1 MVISLGEA
9 LIDFISQKDL
19 EFSGFPGGS
28 PYNTSVAVA
37 RMGIPCRFLGRMSRD
52 LFGEQLSSY
61 LEENGVGTEL
71 MIRTEDATTLSF
83 VKKQRDGQARY
94 AFFANGT
101 ADRFWKEEDFDSV
114 ILPEEARMIHFGSI
128 SFSQEPCG
136 TLISKFLEEK
146 AGGLLLSFDP
156 NIRPSLVPDRAA
168 FMERF
173 ERICRLCTLIK
184 LSDEDLEWLYPEL
197 SHEQSVSA
205 LLDMGIALVALTEGK
220 AGARLVTRNEQ
231 LVSPLYDLPVADTIG
246 AGDTFHGALLTFLH
260 DRGIFSRDAVA
271 ALDRKTLEEMGAFA
285 NKAAGINCHRSGAN
299 PPRREEMNSPEF
311 DLP

>member
-9 LIDFISQKDL
+9 LIDFISQKELD
-19 EFSGFPGGS
+19 FSGFPGGS
-28 PYNTSVAVA
+28 PFNTSVAVA
-37 RMGIPCRFLGRMSRD
+37 RMGIPCRFLGRMSTD

-61 LEENGVGTEL
+61 LEKNGVGTEL
-71 MIRTEDATTLSF
+71 MIRTDDATTLSF
-83 VKKQRDGQARY
+83 VKKQSDGQARY

-101 ADRFWKEEDFDSV
+101 ADRFWKEEDFASV
-114 ILPEEARMIHFGSI
+114 VLPEEARMIHFGSI

-146 AGGLLLSFDP
+146 ASKLFLSFDP
-156 NIRPSLVPDRAA
+156 NIRPSLVPDRAV

-173 ERICRLCTLIK
+173 ERICRICSLIK
-184 LSDEDLEWLYPEL
+184 LSDEDLEWLYPGL
-197 SHEQSVSA
+197 SHEEGVA
-205 LLDMGIALVALTEGK
+205 KLLDMGIGLVAFTKGK
-220 AGARLVTRNEQ
+220 AGARLVTPSQEII
-231 LVSPLYDLPVADTIG
+231 SPLYDLPVADTIG

-260 DRGIFSRDAVA
+260 DRGIFSREAVA
-271 ALDRKTLEEMGAFA
+271 AMSREDLEELGAFA

>member
-19 EFSGFPGGS
+19 DFSGFPGGS
-28 PYNTSVAVA
+28 PFNTSVAVA
-37 RMGIPCRFLGRMSRD
+37 RMGVPCRFLGRMSRD

-71 MIRTEDATTLSF
+71 MIRTDDATTLSF
-83 VKKQRDGQARY
+83 VKKQSDGQARY

-101 ADRFWKEEDFDSV
+101 ADRFWTEEDFASV
-114 ILPEEARMIHFGSI
+114 TLPEDAKMLHFGSI

-146 AGGLLLSFDP
+146 ASKLLLSFDP
-156 NIRPSLVPDRAA
+156 NIRPSLVPDRAVY
-168 FMERF
+168 MERF
-173 ERICRLCTLIK
+173 ERISRLCTLVK
-184 LSDEDLEWLYPEL
+184 LSDEDLEWLYPDL
-197 SHEQSVSA
+197 SHEQAVA
-205 LLDMGIALVALTEGK
+205 KLLDMGVALVALTEGK
-220 AGARLVTRNEQ
+220 AGARLITASQE
-231 LVSPLYDLPVADTIG
+231 LVSPLYDLSVADTIG

-260 DRGIFSRDAVA
+260 DREIFSREAVS
-271 ALDRKTLEEMGAFA
+271 ALDEATLEELGAFA

-299 PPRREEMNSPEF
+299 PPRREEMDSPEF